1 MSHPLDSFF
10 SPASIALIGASRD
23 HEKIPG
29 RLLAML
35 RKNEY
40 PGKIYPVNPN
50 YAEIDGLAC
59 YKSIAE
65 IGAPIDLAVVII
77 PARAVLPALE
87 QCAVAGVKNAV
98 IISSGFAEEGGDSA
112 AMQDAIA
119 ALAKRTGMRISG
131 PNAEGFF
138 SQMQRVAA
146 TFSPAVDVKPGV
158 VPLIATQRRIG
169 IVAQSGG
176 IGFAYYHRA
185 RALGVAVSYVVSAGN
200 ESDLG
205 AGEFLDYLVQDSST
219 DVILLFI
226 EGIRDV
232 DKFLAAARRAAEV
245 KKPVIVTKV
254 GRSGAGQRAAA
265 SHTASM
271 AGWSAAY
278 DAVFAKYGFIVSN
291 DLDEALTIAAVLA
304 SNPLPK
310 GDRVAV
316 VTVSGGAGIWGADA
330 VALRGLQVPELSE
343 PVQAEIKTLMPSYGT
358 ARNPID
364 VTAQGVTSG
373 GLQKSVDLLTASD
386 EVDAI
391 LVVLSLSSEMRKPF
405 REEELTPVLAA
416 QHKPVLFYS
425 YTVPSDFARREL
437 AKSGVVVLSGLS
449 HAGVAMR
456 QLVDYARFELPKPAD
471 EARLPSRDLS
481 AHLTSP
487 VLSEADSKALLR
499 AAGIALPDEVL
510 VKDKAGLDEAV
521 ARVGFPLVMKIQSPD
536 IAHKS
541 EIGGVRV
548 NIAAK
553 GEVFLAFEA
562 LLGNARK
569 HRPEAVIQGVLVGPM
584 AKQGVEIIVGTMTD
598 ETFGPMVMVGLG
610 GITTELF
617 RDVVYRPAP
626 VSAEEAGGDAQGF
639 EGGAIAERFSR
650 SGEGGRR
657 GAVAID
663 RRHLRA
669 RRAAREGDRGD
680 RAQPGAGAR
689 RRAGRDDRGCA
700 GGGARLNP
708 LPLWERVARRGA
720 ARRVRGSL
728 RAHICERG
736 ICGEIPLIRRF
747 APPSPTRGE
756 GRRGHRPLKFAA
768 RRSSVALTPSLKS
781 SVARRRVC
789 SASSW
794 LVAAM
799 TRSARLARIV
809 ARVDSKPSGEHSA
822 ISPASFSAADFT
834 WSCGTSSLARPHLT
848 ASSPVTRRLV

>member
-1 MSHPLDSFF
+1 MAHPLDTFF
-10 SPASIALIGASRD
+10 APASIALIGASRD

-35 RKNEY
+35 RKNDY

-50 YAEIDGLAC
+50 YADIDGLTC

-65 IGAPIDLAVVII
+65 IGVPIDLAVVMI

-87 QCAVAGVKNAV
+87 QCAAAGVKNAV
-98 IISSGFAEEGGDSA
+98 VISSGFAEEGGDSA
-112 AMQDAIA
+112 AMQSAIA
-119 ALAKRTGMRISG
+119 ALARRTGMRISG

-158 VPLIATQRRIG
+158 VPLVATTKRIG

-185 RALGVAVSYVVSAGN
+185 KALGIAVSYVVSSGN

-205 AGEFLDYLVQDSST
+205 AGEFLDYMVRDGST

-232 DKFLAAARRAAEV
+232 DKFLVAARRAAEIR
-245 KKPVIVTKV
+245 KPVIVTKV

-278 DAVFAKYGFIVSN
+278 DAVFATYGFIVSN
-291 DLDEALTIAAVLA
+291 DLDEALTIAAVLT

-310 GDRVAV
+310 GDRVGV
-316 VTVSGGAGIWGADA
+316 VTVSGGAGIWGTDA
-330 VALRGLQVPELSE
+330 VALQGLQVPELSE
-343 PVQAEIKTLMPSYGT
+343 PIQAEIKALMPSYGT

-373 GLQKSVDLLTASD
+373 GLQKSVDLLTVSD

-391 LVVLSLSSEMRKPF
+391 LVVLSLSSEVRKPF
-405 REEELTPVLAA
+405 KEPELTPVLAA
-416 QHKPVLFYS
+416 QHKPVVFYS
-425 YTVPSDFARREL
+425 YTVPSEFARREL
-437 AKSGVVVLSGLS
+437 ARSGVVVLSGLT
-449 HAGVAMR
+449 HVGVAMR
-456 QLVDYARFELPKPAD
+456 RLVDYAKFTLPSPAGD
-471 EARLPSRDLS
+471 TRLPARDLS
-481 AHLTSP
+481 AHLLSP
-487 VLSEADSKALLR
+487 VLSEAESKALLR

-510 VKDKAGLDEAV
+510 VQDKSELDAAI

-548 NIAAK
+548 NITTK

-562 LLGNARK
+562 LLNNARK
-569 HRPEAVIQGVLVGPM
+569 HRPEAKIQGVLVGPM
-584 AKQGVEIIVGTMTD
+584 AGKGIEIIVGTMTD
-598 ETFGPMVMVGLG
+598 QTFGPMVMVGLG

-626 VSAEEAGGDAQGF
+626 VSAEEAGAMLAGLKAAPLLNGF
-639 EGGAIAERFSR
+639 
-650 SGEGGRR
+650 
-657 GAVAID
+657 
-663 RRHLRA
+663 
-669 RRAAREGDRGD
+669 
-680 RAQPGAGAR
+680 
-689 RRAGRDDRGCA
+689 
-700 GGGARLNP
+700 
-708 LPLWERVARRGA
+708 RGA
-720 ARRVRGSL
+720 AKADVLALAQLIADISVLAARH
-728 RAHICERG
+728 A
-736 ICGEIPLIRRF
+736 GEIAEIELNPVLVHPEGQGVTIVDALVVKLIY
-747 APPSPTRGE
+747 P
-756 GRRGHRPLKFAA
+756 
-768 RRSSVALTPSLKS
+768 
-781 SVARRRVC
+781 
-789 SASSW
+789 
-794 LVAAM
+794 
-799 TRSARLARIV
+799 
-809 ARVDSKPSGEHSA
+809 
-822 ISPASFSAADFT
+822 
-834 WSCGTSSLARPHLT
+834 
-848 ASSPVTRRLV
+848 